1 MARLFNAY
9 VIVDWSA
16 ASKPNTGADSIWIGV
31 LKRDVRFRLAFEAF
45 NPPTR
50 AEAEKKLV
58 AILDDLKKRG
68 ERTLLG
74 FDFPLGF
81 PRGFATA
88 LKLPSAVPP
97 WRAAWDQIDKMVK
110 DKADNTNNRFGVAS
124 EINRRI
130 TGGPFPFWGCPPK
143 DALTTLQPKRTRD
156 HTAGDL
162 PELRHAEVAAKGA
175 SSIWKLY
182 YNGSVGGQAILGI
195 PVVRRLK
202 LAYGDAMQVWPFE
215 TGFKTLDEAH
225 LDGAAIVAAEV
236 YPSLVKTVVPAG
248 EVKDQAQVRA
258 TAEHFAR
265 LDEAGKLGAA
275 FGHSNIAP
283 ADLVVDAETEEGWI
297 LGASV

>member
-16 ASKPNTGADSIWIGV
+16 AAKPNTGADSVWIGV

-58 AILDDLKKRG
+58 AVLEDLKKRN
-68 ERTLLG
+68 ERCLLG
-74 FDFPLGF
+74 FDFPFGF
-81 PRGFATA
+81 PRGFASA
-88 LKLPSAVPP
+88 LNLPGDQP
-97 WRAAWDQIDKMVK
+97 WLAAWNQLDKMVK

-124 EINRRI
+124 EINRRL
-130 TGGPFPFWGCPPK
+130 TGGPFPFWGCPPR
-143 DALTTLQPKRTRD
+143 DTLTTLQPKRTRD
-156 HTAGDL
+156 HGPEDL

-202 LAYGDAMQVWPFE
+202 LARGDAMKIYPFE
-215 TGFKTLDEAH
+215 TGFDALSEAD
-225 LDGAAIVAAEV
+225 LDGVDVVASEV
-236 YPSLVKTVVPAG
+236 YPSLIKAQPMPG

-265 LDEAGKLGAA
+265 LDEAGKLGAV
-275 FGHSNIAP
+275 FGHAKTTP
-283 ADLVVDAETEEGWI
+283 EELVADVQSEEGWI
-297 LGASV
+297 LGAEV